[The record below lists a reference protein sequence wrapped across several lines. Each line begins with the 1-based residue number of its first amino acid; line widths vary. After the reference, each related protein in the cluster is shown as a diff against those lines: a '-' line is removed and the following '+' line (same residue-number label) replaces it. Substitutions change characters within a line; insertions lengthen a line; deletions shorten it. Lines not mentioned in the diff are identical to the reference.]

1 MKHALVFQQPQP
13 QPKEQE
19 PTMSLQFTRKTFSI
33 ALATIVLGTSAGS
46 YAQPTPMPH
55 MGSKMESKM
64 ESSAAPSGGQPS
76 MDMRKSMDGMH
87 EKMGAM
93 QMSDNVDHDFAMMM
107 RVHHQGALDMAQVE
121 LDKGKD
127 PVMRGMA
134 KKIIA
139 SQKKEIAQFDRWLA
153 KHKQ

>member
-1 MKHALVFQQPQP
+1 MTH
-13 QPKEQE
+13 
-19 PTMSLQFTRKTFSI
+19 QFTRNTF
-33 ALATIVLGTSAGS
+33 ATVLATIVLGASVGS
-46 YAQPTPMPH
+46 YAQSAPMPNTGLK
-55 MGSKMESKM
+55 MDSKMG
-64 ESSAAPSGGQPS
+64 SSAAPAGGQSS
-76 MDMRKSMDGMH
+76 MDMRKSMDGMQ

-139 SQKKEIAQFDRWLA
+139 SQKKELAQFDRWLA

>member
-1 MKHALVFQQPQP
+1 
-13 QPKEQE
+13 
-19 PTMSLQFTRKTFSI
+19 MSSIFTRSKFST
-33 ALATIVLGTSAGS
+33 ALATIVLGACVGV
-46 YAQPTPMPH
+46 YAQSTPM
-55 MGSKMESKM
+55 SNM
-64 ESSAAPSGGQPS
+64 ESSAAPSVGQSS
-76 MDMRKSMDGMH
+76 MDMRKSMDGMQ

-107 RVHHQGALDMAQVE
+107 RVHHQGALDMAQAE

-139 SQKKEIAQFDRWLA
+139 SQKKEIADFDRWLA
-153 KHKQ
+153 KHKN

>member
-1 MKHALVFQQPQP
+1 
-13 QPKEQE
+13 
-19 PTMSLQFTRKTFSI
+19 MSN
-33 ALATIVLGTSAGS
+33 
-46 YAQPTPMPH
+46 

-64 ESSAAPSGGQPS
+64 GSSAAPSGGQSS

-127 PVMRGMA
+127 PVMRAMA

-153 KHKQ
+153 QHKK

>member
-1 MKHALVFQQPQP
+1 
-13 QPKEQE
+13 
-19 PTMSLQFTRKTFSI
+19 MSLQFTRSTLAT
-33 ALATIVLGTSAGS
+33 ALATIVLGTSVGS
-46 YAQPTPMPH
+46 YAQSTPMPN

-64 ESSAAPSGGQPS
+64 GSSAAPAGGHS
-76 MDMRKSMDGMH
+76 STDMRKSMDGMQ

-139 SQKKEIAQFDRWLA
+139 SQKKEIAQFDLWLA